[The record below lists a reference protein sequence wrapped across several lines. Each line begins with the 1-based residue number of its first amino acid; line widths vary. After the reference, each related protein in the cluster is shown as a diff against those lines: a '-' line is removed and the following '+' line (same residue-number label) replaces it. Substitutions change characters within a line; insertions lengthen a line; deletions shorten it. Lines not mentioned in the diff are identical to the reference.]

1 MSGEVVSVNLG
12 RKRLITLNGR
22 PTPTGIF
29 KEPVEG
35 RVEIG
40 SEGLAGDRIAD
51 LSVHGGVD
59 KAVYSYACED
69 YAWWAEELGRECGP
83 GLFGENLTLRGVEA
97 GHAVIGE
104 RWRIGT
110 TLLEVSEPRQPCSK
124 LAAKM
129 QDPGFV
135 KRFAK
140 ALRLGAYLRV
150 IEPGEVGAGDAV
162 EIVERPAHGVTIEL
176 LGRVAF
182 GDRRLAAK
190 ALEAPALS
198 GPWREWLSSRV
209 PSAS

>member
-12 RKRLITLNGR
+12 RKRLIMLNGQ

-29 KEPVEG
+29 KEPAEG
-35 RVEIG
+35 RVEVG

-69 YAWWAEELGRECGP
+69 YEWWAEELGRECGP
-83 GLFGENLTLRGVEA
+83 GLFGENLTLRGIDA
-97 GHAVIGE
+97 SHAVIGE

-129 QDPGFV
+129 KDPGFV
-135 KRFAK
+135 KAS
-140 ALRLGAYLRV
+140 
-150 IEPGEVGAGDAV
+150 P
-162 EIVERPAHGVTIEL
+162 
-176 LGRVAF
+176 
-182 GDRRLAAK
+182 RRCGW
-190 ALEAPALS
+190 APTCA
-198 GPWREWLSSRV
+198 
-209 PSAS
+209 